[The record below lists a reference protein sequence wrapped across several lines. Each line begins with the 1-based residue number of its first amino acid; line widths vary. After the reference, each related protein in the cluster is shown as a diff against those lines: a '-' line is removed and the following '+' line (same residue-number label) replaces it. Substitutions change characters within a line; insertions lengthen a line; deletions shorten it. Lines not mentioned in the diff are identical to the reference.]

1 MILPGV
7 DVSRYQGVM
16 DWHKCAANGAKFA
29 VCRATVGDYYT
40 DTAYA
45 ANINGIQAAGLALGV
60 YHVVT
65 PSDSTGRKITAGD
78 QMGYFRTQ
86 STEASGNN
94 FPFGMDMPVVLDCE
108 LDRNASPAI
117 MTALIREC
125 AAIVYFWS
133 KTLPIIYTSAGW
145 WNPHVQRSQEW
156 HDCPLWVANYTT
168 AAKPLLPADWSQ
180 WVFWQWSADGNGQ
193 GPAYGAQ
200 SASIDL
206 NRFDT
211 VTGAIHGITI
221 GAVQPPELPEYVYTR
236 EAINVRAA
244 PTAGGLSKAVTR
256 KGSTWRVIG
265 SGHDET
271 GRLWY
276 QIAEAAY
283 IASWLC
289 EAV

>member
-29 VCRATVGDYYT
+29 VCRATVGDYLT
-40 DTAYA
+40 DPQLA
-45 ANINGIQAAGLALGV
+45 ANISGIQAAGLALGV

-65 PSDSTGRKITAGD
+65 PFDGAGRKITA
-78 QMGYFRTQ
+78 QMQMDYFRRAV
-86 STEASGNN
+86 EDADIDL
-94 FPFGMDMPVVLDCE
+94 PFVLDCE
-108 LDRNASPAI
+108 LDRGASPAV
-117 MTALIREC
+117 MTALIRSC
-125 AAIVYFWS
+125 ASIYHVAYHEP
-133 KTLPIIYTSAGW
+133 PIIYTSAGW
-145 WNPHVQRSQEW
+145 WNPHVLRSPNW
-156 HDCPLWVANYTT
+156 KAYPLWVANYTT

>member
-29 VCRATVGDYYT
+29 VCRATVGDYLT
-40 DTAYA
+40 DPQLA
-45 ANINGIQAAGLALGV
+45 ANISGIQAAGLALGV

-65 PSDSTGRKITAGD
+65 PSDSTGRTITAEK
-78 QMGYFRTQ
+78 QMNRLF
-86 STEASGNN
+86 EAIKGV
-94 FPFGMDMPVVLDCE
+94 PLDLPIVLDCE
-108 LDRNASPAI
+108 VDNGETPAE
-117 MTALIREC
+117 MAALIQDCTKIILQKYYLLPE
-125 AAIVYFWS
+125 
-133 KTLPIIYTSAGW
+133 KPIIYTSAGW
-145 WNPHVQRSQEW
+145 WNPHVQRSTW
-156 HDCPLWVANYTT
+156 WNSLPLWVANYTT

>member
-29 VCRATVGDYYT
+29 VCRATVGDYLT
-40 DTAYA
+40 DPQLA
-45 ANINGIQAAGLALGV
+45 ANISGIQAAGLALGV

-65 PSDSTGRKITAGD
+65 PSDSTGRTITAEK
-78 QMGYFRTQ
+78 QMNRLF
-86 STEASGNN
+86 EAIKGV
-94 FPFGMDMPVVLDCE
+94 PLDLPIVLDCE
-108 LDRNASPAI
+108 VDNGETPAE
-117 MTALIREC
+117 MAALIQDCTKIILQKYYLLPE
-125 AAIVYFWS
+125 
-133 KTLPIIYTSAGW
+133 KPIIYTSAGW
-145 WNPHVQRSQEW
+145 WNPHVQRSTW
-156 HDCPLWVANYTT
+156 WNSLPLWVANYTT

-221 GAVQPPELPEYVYTR
+221 GAFQPPELPEYVYTR

>member
-1 MILPGV
+1 MMIPGV
-7 DVSRYQGVM
+7 DVSRYQGNM
-16 DWHKCAANGAKFA
+16 DWQKCAANGAKFA

-45 ANINGIQAAGLALGV
+45 ANVTGITLAGLALGV

-65 PSDSTGRKITAGD
+65 PCDNTGRTITAEM
-78 QMGYFRTQ
+78 QMGYLFKAIQ
-86 STEASGNN
+86 GV
-94 FPFGMDMPVVLDCE
+94 PLDLPIVLDCE
-108 LDRNASPAI
+108 LDRGAAPSA
-117 MTALIREC
+117 MTELIQRC
-125 AAIVYFWS
+125 VGTILG
-133 KTLPIIYTSAGW
+133 KRTIHPIIYTSAGW
-145 WNPHVQRSQEW
+145 WNPHVWRGPMWKS
-156 HDCPLWVANYTT
+156 CPLWVANYTT
-168 AAKPLLPADWSQ
+168 AAKPLLPADWST

-221 GAVQPPELPEYVYTR
+221 GEVKPPELPEYVYTR
-236 EAINVRAA
+236 EAINVREGAT
-244 PTAGGLSKAVTR
+244 TASKSKAVTR